1 MCGVVAVLPAPP
13 PDIASNVLPL
23 VRKIEDLRVKPL
35 TGRPGEQLATAQ
47 TRIALAKV
55 SELLASPEPERQM
68 LTDAAL
74 TGRIRSA
81 ASRLQ
86 REIDE
91 AERRLHILAED
102 LESPHFIAS
111 QRELTHLAAAVWS
124 LQHDRLSR
132 VDTIAALFDPR
143 NAPAAATTGYG
154 AIETALRSL
163 DRMERRGP
171 ASTVL
176 HVRAHGPQL
185 KQLLDS
191 ERPEVKRRRRSNRD
205 PCEVTLAGSSVTFS
219 YTIATLNAQ
228 AGDNVTQLREVI
240 AGDTLLGQVLTTAD
254 AQVSVLGCS
263 HLPGLRAPHGTS
275 VPPAPRSPM
284 DDDASTLAVIDSPML
299 EYEHGTLRLS
309 AHNAA
314 SQLSSFTRSVASSA
328 GPFAVAAHNDRNPDT
343 LLLAVRGPG
352 PGLCVG
358 LAHAGWIVTTQ
369 PCGLVGDAS
378 RYLRITGAL
387 SCDGK
392 PAGAVVSLERDKAGE
407 LSGLRRCRID
417 GTPHQVRDSEIETT
431 VISSFD
437 VPMQLARSHLAR

>member
-13 PDIASNVLPL
+13 PEIASNVLPL
-23 VRKIEDLRVKPL
+23 VRKIEDLRIKPL

-47 TRIALAKV
+47 TRIALTKV
-55 SELLASPEPERQM
+55 TELLASPEPERQM

-91 AERRLHILAED
+91 AERRLHILVED
-102 LESPHFIAS
+102 LESPDFIAS

-154 AIETALRSL
+154 AIETALRGL
-163 DRMERRGP
+163 DRMERGGP

-185 KQLLDS
+185 KPLLDS
-191 ERPEVKRRRRSNRD
+191 ERPEVQRRRRSNGG
-205 PCEVTLAGSSVTFS
+205 PCEVTLGGSSVTFS

-228 AGDNVTQLREVI
+228 AGDNVTLLREVI
-240 AGDTLLGQVLTTAD
+240 AGDTLLGQVLTTAT
-254 AQVSVLGCS
+254 AQVSVLGCA
-263 HLPGLRAPHGTS
+263 HLPGLRALSGTS

-284 DDDASTLAVIDSPML
+284 DDHSSTVAVIDSPTL
-299 EYEHGTLRLS
+299 ESDHGTLRVP
-309 AHNAA
+309 AHDAT
-314 SQLSSFTRSVASSA
+314 SLRSFTRSVASGA
-328 GPFAVAAHNDRNPDT
+328 EPFAVAAHSDRNPDT
-343 LLLAVRGPG
+343 MLLAVRGLG
-352 PGLCVG
+352 SSLCVG

-369 PCGLVGDAS
+369 PCGLVGDAR
-378 RYLRITGAL
+378 RYLRITGGHRR
-387 SCDGK
+387 DGK

-417 GTPHQVRDSEIETT
+417 GTPHRVRDSEIETT

-437 VPMQLARSHLAR
+437 VPMQLARSNLAR